1 MKKLIICS
9 LTALCACASTSG
21 ALGSRA
27 DADSIA
33 GQWRGVLLK
42 GDVRSVA
49 DFQFAGRESDYR
61 GTWWGRE
68 LAPVALS
75 NVQLGW
81 GPALSSNASNAH
93 PGNSIHFEVPQMG
106 VFDGLV
112 SGETIEGT
120 FKDGNG
126 GGSFRLEKQPA
137 WDDPRFIP

>member
-9 LTALCACASTSG
+9 LTALCACASPSG

-27 DADSIA
+27 AADSIA
-33 GQWRGVLLK
+33 GHWHGVLVK

-49 DFQFAGRESDYR
+49 DFQFAGHESDYR

-81 GPALSSNASNAH
+81 GPALSSIASNAH
-93 PGNSIHFEVPQMG
+93 PGNSIHFEVPHMG
-106 VFDGLV
+106 VFDGLIR
-112 SGETIEGT
+112 GETMEGT
-120 FKDGNG
+120 FQDGNA
-126 GGSFRLEKQPA
+126 GGSFRLEKQPD
-137 WDDPRFIP
+137 WDDPRFTP